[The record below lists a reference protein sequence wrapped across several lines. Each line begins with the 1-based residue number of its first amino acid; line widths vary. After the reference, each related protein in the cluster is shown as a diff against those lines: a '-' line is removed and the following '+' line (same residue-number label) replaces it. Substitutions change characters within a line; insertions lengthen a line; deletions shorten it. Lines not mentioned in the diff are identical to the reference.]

1 MTSSESAYNDQ
12 PVKPRPGDLPD
23 KGRLAEYLEGNLEGF
38 GGSFEIRQ
46 YPGGYSNL
54 TFLLQWETGNAVLRK
69 PPNGADIKSAHD
81 MHREYRVLTAL
92 IPAFPTVPKPILYCD
107 DVTVMGTP
115 FYLMEKMTGI
125 ILRNTVPKGLDLG
138 AGTMLSISDAAIRC
152 LSDLHKV
159 DLVATGLHALGKP
172 DGYVKRQ
179 TEGWIGRYEKS
190 ATDDIPGIRELSDW
204 MRANMPEDNRPAFIH
219 NDFKF
224 DNTVLD
230 PTDLSRIIAVLDWE
244 MATVGDPL
252 MDLGTTLA
260 YWCEADDNPA
270 LKPFNLTWLPGN
282 LTREEVV
289 GRYASMMGTD
299 VPDMLFYYVFGCF
312 KIGVIVQQIYARYK
326 KGFTNDQR
334 FAGLIHVLRACMEN
348 AQSAIR
354 LGRISQLGKK

>member
-1 MTSSESAYNDQ
+1 MTSSNSAYNDQ
-12 PVKPRPGDLPD
+12 PVNPRPGDLPD
-23 KGRLAEYLEGNLEGF
+23 KSRLVEYLAGKLEGF
-38 GGSFEIRQ
+38 GGSIDIRQ

-54 TFLLQWETGNAVLRK
+54 TFLLQWETGYAILRK

-81 MHREYRVLTAL
+81 MHREFRVLSAL
-92 IPAFPTVPKPILYCD
+92 HPAFPKVPKPILYCD
-107 DVTVMGTP
+107 DITVMGTP
-115 FYLMEKMTGI
+115 FYLMEKVTGI
-125 ILRNTVPKGLDLG
+125 ILRNTIPRGLDLG
-138 AGTMLSISDAAIRC
+138 PGTMRGISEAAIRC
-152 LSDLHKV
+152 LSDLHNV
-159 DLVATGLHALGKP
+159 DIHATGLYALGRP
-172 DGYVKRQ
+172 EGYVKRQ

-190 ATDDIPGIRELSDW
+190 ATDDIPGVRKIADW
-204 MRANMPEDNRPAFIH
+204 MRANLPKDNRPSFIH

-260 YWCEADDNPA
+260 YWCEADDSPA

-289 GRYASMMGTD
+289 RTYASMMGTD
-299 VPDMLFYYVFGCF
+299 IPDMLFYYVFGCF

-326 KGFTNDQR
+326 KGLTNDQR
-334 FAGLIHVLRACMEN
+334 FAGLIHVLHACVEN
-348 AQSAIR
+348 AENAIR
-354 LGRISQLGKK
+354 SGRISQLGKK